1 MAIYT
6 MPPPHERLNVFF
18 GEFFNEMRKAP
29 PQAYGAFLTRA
40 EEEFKRLGYRE
51 ENPAGVKNILIVR
64 LDAIGDMILT
74 SGFIREVRANF
85 PRARITLVVSP
96 LTFPLV
102 ELCPYVNEVLI
113 FNIKSLD
120 RTFAIMLEQI
130 AVFCKDN
137 LWQKNFLIAFSPQ
150 WSGNNLPSLIL
161 MWLSG
166 AKERV
171 GYGTDSHN
179 VYMGNP
185 VANMEALDNFF
196 LTKNVIIPRNIIL
209 EVERHLY
216 LLTGLGFKVNQTH
229 MELFYGAEDFKRARE
244 LLQSIPVSCKKVI
257 LGIGAGGDNRKYPA
271 KKYLVA
277 LRELVKKDLFFVIVG
292 GQNELDDAD
301 FLEKNLPRGKVLNF
315 VGKTTLRETAAII
328 SQADFYVGN
337 DTGVLHMSAAAKLPV
352 LCICREAVDREN
364 ILTGILSILRRFYP
378 YQTKSIILRPEHPLG
393 ECAILPPV
401 YGHCHHVEPHCITQI
416 TPQEIIDG
424 FEKLTTL

>member
-6 MPPPHERLNVFF
+6 MPPPHERLSVFF
-18 GEFFNEMRKAP
+18 GEFFKEVRKAQP
-29 PQAYGAFLTRA
+29 EVYPAFLMRA
-40 EEEFKRLGYRE
+40 EEEFKRLGYRDK
-51 ENPAGVKNILIVR
+51 NPAGVENILIVR

-85 PRARITLVVSP
+85 QRARITLVVSP

-102 ELCPYVNEVLI
+102 EFCPYVNEVLS

-120 RTFAIMLEQI
+120 RTFAVMLEQI

-137 LWQKNFLIAFSPQ
+137 LWQKNFSIAFSPQ

-185 VANMEALDNFF
+185 IASMEVLDNFF
-196 LTKNVIIPRNIIL
+196 LTKNVIIPKNIIL

-216 LLTGLGFKVNQTH
+216 LLTGSGFKVNQTH
-229 MELFYGAEDFKRARE
+229 MELFYSTKDFYRARE
-244 LLQSIPVSCKKVI
+244 LLKDISSSCKKII
-257 LGIGAGGDNRKYPA
+257 LGIGAGGENRKYPV

-277 LRELVKKDLFFVIVG
+277 LKALAKKNLVFVIVG
-292 GQNELDDAD
+292 GQAEIDDAE
-301 FLEKNLPRGKVLNF
+301 FLEKNLPNGKILNL
-315 VGKTTLRETAAII
+315 VGKTTLRETEAVI
-328 SQADFYVGN
+328 SQANFYIGN
-337 DTGVLHMSAAAKLPV
+337 DTGVLHMSAAAKVPV

-364 ILTGILSILRRFYP
+364 ILPGLLSILRRFYP

-416 TPQEIIDG
+416 TPQEIVDG